1 MARTNNEHHSQAVQ
15 RMLTIEQVC
24 ELLGVAKTFV
34 YRRTCKGHPDP
45 IPAYRL
51 GGHLRFQPDEI
62 DAWIQVHRLDVN
74 GAVDE
79 AVAETIYLDRP
90 KRSRNGH
97 RGRG

>member
-15 RMLTIEQVC
+15 RLLTIDDVI

-45 IPAYRL
+45 IPSYRF
-51 GGHLRFQPDEI
+51 GGHLRFKADEI
-62 DAWIQVHRLDVN
+62 AAWIEAHRNDTN

-79 AVAETIYLDRP
+79 AVAQTIYLDRP